1 MKDRVAALCEQ
12 LGVEQSGSGL
22 APAVRL
28 CAAAAGMTYE
38 TIAKT
43 VEALELEVFG
53 VAPVSVVA
61 PPAEGTKR
69 KRAEPPAAAVKRES
83 SAAAAATPAAPAAR
97 KRPRDEDDDFE
108 LTKVL
113 SPAERAAE
121 SMEKAKKDGAV
132 QDIDN
137 DDDDE
142 PAPKAPPAKKQRLVP
157 VPGPGGC
164 TCKILAAA
172 GDYSRACKA
181 PSHKHECLCKGDAP
195 DPSSCRATGCPC
207 TCKALIA
214 AGDHP
219 SRCRAPSHRHER

>member
-1 MKDRVAALCEQ
+1 MSAMKDRVAALCEQ

-43 VEALELEVFG
+43 RGA
-53 VAPVSVVA
+53 
-61 PPAEGTKR
+61 
-69 KRAEPPAAAVKRES
+69 PAAAVKREP

-113 SPAERAAE
+113 SPAERAE

-132 QDIDN
+132 QDID
-137 DDDDE
+137 DDDEDE

-157 VPGPGGC
+157 GPGGC
-164 TCKILAAA
+164 TCKILAA
-172 GDYSRACKA
+172 GGNYTSRCQA
-181 PSHKHECLCKGDAP
+181 PSYSHECLCKGETK
-195 DPSSCRATGCPC
+195 DPSSCRADSCPC
-207 TCKALIA
+207 TCKALLA
-214 AGDHP
+214 AGKYT
-219 SRCRAPSHRHER
+219 SGCRARPTATTASARRGE

>member
-1 MKDRVAALCEQ
+1 MSAMKDRVAALCEQ
-12 LGVEQSGSGL
+12 LGVEHSGSGL

-69 KRAEPPAAAVKRES
+69 KRAEPPAAAVKREP

-97 KRPRDEDDDFE
+97 KRPCDEDDDFE
-108 LTKVL
+108 LTKVQ

-121 SMEKAKKDGAV
+121 SMEKAKKDGVV
-132 QDIDN
+132 QDIDE
-137 DDDDE
+137 DGE
-142 PAPKAPPAKKQRLVP
+142 PARLPLQHRTCGHLPRELRSSLSLQVARGQVVFP
-157 VPGPGGC
+157 VRDIGVQGELPRVRLLRQEVALLPEGLRLRRHALG
-164 TCKILAAA
+164 
-172 GDYSRACKA
+172 
-181 PSHKHECLCKGDAP
+181 
-195 DPSSCRATGCPC
+195 SC
-207 TCKALIA
+207 
-214 AGDHP
+214 
-219 SRCRAPSHRHER
+219 SFVV